1 MRELPP
7 LGIHLQGVSK
17 VFGRQLALAQIDLDI
32 PQGSY
37 VAMMGANGAGKSTL
51 LKIVA
56 GLATPTRGTVTVAG
70 VQMQKAGPRL
80 RALVGYVAHESMLY
94 ADLSARENLRFTA
107 KLFGIA
113 DRDAAVAR
121 AAERLAVTT
130 FLDKPVRALSR
141 GMRQRVTLARALL
154 NDPAVILLDEPYT
167 GLDEAAAAS
176 LAELLDE
183 LATPE
188 RVVMV
193 TLHDVARALSGPER
207 LIAISG
213 GRVVMDRPLHDRSGD
228 DVAETYLSLLR
239 AEAGR

>member
-7 LGIHLQGVSK
+7 LGIRLTGVTK
-17 VFGRQLALAQIDLDI
+17 AFGRQLALANVDLDV

-37 VAMMGANGAGKSTL
+37 VAVMGANGAGKSTM
-51 LKIVA
+51 LKIIA
-56 GLATPTRGTVTVAG
+56 GLAAPTRGSVTIAG
-70 VQMQKAGPRL
+70 VEMQKAGPGL
-80 RALVGYVAHESMLY
+80 RALVGFVSHETMLY
-94 ADLSARENLRFTA
+94 GDLSARENLRFTA

-113 DRDAAVAR
+113 DPAR
-121 AAERLAVTT
+121 AVEETAERMAINT
-130 FLDKPVRALSR
+130 FLSKPVRALSR

-176 LAELLDE
+176 LSELLEE

-193 TLHDVARALSGPER
+193 TLHDVARALSGPQR

-213 GRVVMDRPLHDRSGD
+213 GRVVLDRPLHDRGTD

-239 AEAGR
+239 SEAAR